1 MTRWIYFVYGVVCY
15 AVFFVTF
22 LYLIGFVSNLAVP
35 KAIDSGIAGPV
46 GAAVVI
52 DALLILL
59 FGLQHTVMARRGFK
73 AWWTRLVPEPIER
86 STYVLFSS
94 LILVLL
100 FWQWRPIPATV
111 WAVDASAGLIL
122 TGIGLLGFLIVLYS
136 TLLIDHFDLFG
147 LRQVFLHL
155 RREPHA
161 EKGFV
166 TPSLYRIIRHP
177 LYLGWL
183 IAFWVTPHMTQG
195 HLLFSILSTVYIF
208 VAIPFEERD
217 LMEILGDDYRRYR
230 EYTSMIIPLPGLGR
244 RASSISGTSS
254 GDRSD

>member
-1 MTRWIYFVYGVVCY
+1 MTRGIYFVYGAVCY
-15 AVFFVTF
+15 VVFFVTF
-22 LYLIGFVSNLAVP
+22 LYLIGFVHNLAVP

-46 GAAVVI
+46 GAAIVL

-59 FGLQHTVMARRGFK
+59 FGLQHTVMARPGFK
-73 AWWTRLVPEPIER
+73 ASWIRLVPRPIER
-86 STYVLFSS
+86 STYVLLSS
-94 LILVLL
+94 LILILL

-111 WAVDASAGLIL
+111 WAVDASAPRLIL
-122 TGIGLLGFLIVLYS
+122 TGIGLLGFLLVLYS

-147 LRQVFLHL
+147 LRQVLLHL
-155 RREPHA
+155 RGEPHA

-166 TPSLYRIIRHP
+166 TPSLYRFIRHP

-217 LMEILGDDYRRYR
+217 LIEILGDDYRRYR
-230 EYTSMIIPLPGLGR
+230 EYTSMIIPLPGLKR
-244 RASSISGTSS
+244 RTSS
-254 GDRSD
+254 GDRSE

>member
-1 MTRWIYFVYGVVCY
+1 MTRGIYFVYGAVCY
-15 AVFFVTF
+15 VVFFVTF
-22 LYLIGFVSNLAVP
+22 LYLIGFVHNLAVP

-46 GAAVVI
+46 GAAIVL

-59 FGLQHTVMARRGFK
+59 FGLQHTVMARPGFK
-73 AWWTRLVPEPIER
+73 ASWIRLVPRPIER
-86 STYVLFSS
+86 STYVLLSS
-94 LILVLL
+94 LILILL

-111 WAVDASAGLIL
+111 WAVDASAPRLIL
-122 TGIGLLGFLIVLYS
+122 TGIGLLGFLLVLYS

-147 LRQVFLHL
+147 LRQVLLHL
-155 RREPHA
+155 RGGSHA

-166 TPSLYRIIRHP
+166 TPSLYRFIRHP

-195 HLLFSILSTVYIF
+195 HLFFSILSTVYIF

-230 EYTSMIIPLPGLGR
+230 ESTSMIIPLPGPRR
-244 RASSISGTSS
+244 RASSQ
-254 GDRSD
+254 SD

>member
-1 MTRWIYFVYGVVCY
+1 MTRWIYFVYGAVCY
-15 AVFFVTF
+15 VVFFLTF

-35 KAIDSGIAGPV
+35 KTIDSGIAGPV
-46 GAAVVI
+46 GAAIVL

-59 FGLQHTVMARRGFK
+59 FGLQHTVMARPGFK
-73 AWWTRLVPEPIER
+73 ASWIRLVPRPIER
-86 STYVLFSS
+86 STYVLLSS
-94 LILVLL
+94 LILILL

-111 WAVDASAGLIL
+111 WAVDASAPRLIL
-122 TGIGLLGFLIVLYS
+122 TGIGLLGFLLVLYS

-147 LRQVFLHL
+147 LRQVLLHL
-155 RREPHA
+155 RGGSHA

-166 TPSLYRIIRHP
+166 TPSLYRFIRHP

-195 HLLFSILSTVYIF
+195 HLFFSILSTVYIF

-230 EYTSMIIPLPGLGR
+230 EHTPMILPLPGRGR
-244 RASSISGTSS
+244 RAH
-254 GDRSD
+254 

>member
-1 MTRWIYFVYGVVCY
+1 MTRWIYFVYGTVCY
-15 AVFFVTF
+15 VVFFLTF

-35 KAIDSGIAGPV
+35 KTIDSGIAGPV
-46 GAAVVI
+46 GAAIVI
-52 DALLILL
+52 DTLLILL
-59 FGLQHTVMARRGFK
+59 FGLQHTVMARPHFK
-73 AWWTRLVPEPIER
+73 DRWIRLVPQTIER
-86 STYVLFSS
+86 STYVLLSS
-94 LILVLL
+94 LILILL

-111 WAVDASAGLIL
+111 WVVDASALRLIL
-122 TGIGLLGFLIVLYS
+122 SGIGLLGFLIVLYS

-147 LRQVFLHL
+147 LRQVFLQL
-155 RREPHA
+155 RGKPHA

-166 TPSLYRIIRHP
+166 TPSLYRFIRHP

-244 RASSISGTSS
+244 RASS